1 MGSTHSKRAYLRIGP
16 SRACKGT
23 DYARRLLGRALGTDV
38 TKYKLPVMRFNDEDT
53 RRIAELEKY
62 PRYAVDPW
70 KREISYFKKLQ
81 RKAELEALSR

>member
-1 MGSTHSKRAYLRIGP
+1 MLIYGSVLAAHVKELTVPDAYWAGLW
-16 SRACKGT
+16 A
-23 DYARRLLGRALGTDV
+23 TDV
-38 TKYKLPVMRFNDEDT
+38 TKYKLPAMRFNDEDT

-81 RKAELEALSR
+81 REAEVEALSK